1 MNKKANTALFI
12 VLATLFNLV
21 LMGVMVVLAFALV
34 ATLFTNSSGPL
45 VGAVGFLVVGIPI
58 AVSFLIYGLVMRWIQ
73 KRWNLE
79 QYLHPIF
86 RRRR

>member
-21 LMGVMVVLAFALV
+21 LMGLMVILTFAVV
-34 ATLFTNSSGPL
+34 AALFSDSTGPL
-45 VGAVGFLVVGIPI
+45 VGTVGFLVVGIPI
-58 AVSFLIYGLVMRWIQ
+58 VVSFLIYGVAMRWVQ